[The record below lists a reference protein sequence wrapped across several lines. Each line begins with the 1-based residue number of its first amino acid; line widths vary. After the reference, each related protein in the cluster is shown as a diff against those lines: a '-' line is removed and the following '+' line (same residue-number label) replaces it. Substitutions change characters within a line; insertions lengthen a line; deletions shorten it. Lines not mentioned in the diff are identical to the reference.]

1 MASSGTNHVIGWR
14 LDPEQ
19 RRQLLR
25 QIRPV
30 YRDVIADHVTLASK
44 VDADAPLPSETGGE
58 ILGKIDDDAGLQA
71 LVVAIGGTTGRP
83 DGGTYHITWS
93 LDRNRGRE
101 AVQSNN
107 VIARLGWRPLPEP
120 IPITLIPA
128 RF

>member
-93 LDRNRGRE
+93 LGEGRE
-101 AVQSNN
+101 AKESND
-107 VIARLGWRPLPEP
+107 VIAQRGWTKFDLPEP
-120 IPITLIPA
+120 VTLHPSDL
-128 RF
+128 